1 MKFTADQIAN
11 WQILEPSVQRCLR
24 GPTRLRGAPVYQRNA
39 FVYQGQSR
47 ERPSGVVFELG
58 AGAARGQKRPR
69 EELETPLALVGPGGQ
84 ADPMVFHM
92 DRFHL
97 VAHRWGG
104 SKASENLV
112 PAYAGFNRTEWSN
125 FEDAIDQVVQAR
137 GGPVRVTMTLGYD
150 DGGDPRVPVR
160 LHVKVE
166 EELDGIF
173 VQRHNGW
180 FVPTPPT
187 AQRAEDRW
195 LEALIAQHH
204 DAFVTSGFSAHMLF
218 DPSGMPLFLPLEPGS
233 HAILDY
239 LHHQGLLA
247 GTAAA
252 NVTLGNNK
260 DFTAEQR
267 DLILMHNRIRN
278 RSGFVVTESSAD
290 PAHGWPTPQGR
301 PPGTLLDGSTHAAP
315 QVDHIVPK
323 ARNGSNAFSNAMV
336 MSAQHNNE
344 KRNSVTPQIQN
355 EAWLNRRRTTRPR
368 RDPPA

>member
-1 MKFTADQIAN
+1 MT
-11 WQILEPSVQRCLR
+11 
-24 GPTRLRGAPVYQRNA
+24 
-39 FVYQGQSR
+39 
-47 ERPSGVVFELG
+47 FELG
-58 AGAARGQKRPR
+58 STARGQKRSR
-69 EELETPLALVGPGGQ
+69 EELEPPLALVGPGGA

-104 SKASENLV
+104 SKNSENLV
-112 PAYAGFNRTEWSN
+112 PAYAGFNRTEWGN
-125 FEDAIDQVVQAR
+125 FEDAIDQAVQAR
-137 GGPVRVTMTLGYD
+137 GDPVRVTITLGYD
-150 DGGDPRVPVR
+150 DQRDPRVPVR
-160 LHVKVE
+160 LHVRVE
-166 EELDGIF
+166 QELLEGVF

-204 DAFVTSGFSAHMLF
+204 DAFVNSGFSAHMLA
-218 DPSGMPLFLPLEPGS
+218 DPSGMPLNLPNEPGR

-239 LHHQGLLA
+239 LHVNGHLA

-260 DFTAEQR
+260 EFTAAQR
-267 DLILMHNRIRN
+267 DLILMHNRILN
-278 RSGFVVTESSAD
+278 RSGFVVSESPTD
-290 PAHGWPTPQGR
+290 PAHGWPAPPGR

-315 QVDHIVPK
+315 QVDHMFPQ
-323 ARNGSNAFSNAMV
+323 AHNGSNAYSNAMV

-344 KRNSVTPQIQN
+344 KRNSVTPDVQA
-355 EAWLNRRRTTRPR
+355 EAALNRRRSERPR
-368 RDPPA
+368 RGPPG